1 MCFALLPLHLILQE
15 SVVIVFLL
23 LAAVLLLVGVTMIS
37 SIDSSSIRRH

>member
-1 MCFALLPLHLILQE
+1 MCLALLPLHLILQE

-37 SIDSSSIRRH
+37 SIDSLSARRH